1 MTEYIDREAISEK
14 IRKYYYKN
22 PPNSSYGEG
31 FDRGL
36 DRAQRAILD
45 APAADVEKMS
55 DGYHTFADL
64 YEQRLIL
71 SAALSKNN
79 PNAWKSKRHEDGS
92 VPFGGGWFIIGFDTD
107 EGCYTYHYELKDW
120 ELFQCKELDKG
131 KPWDGHTS
139 KDVRRLLSI
148 PAADVAPVRHGRW
161 IDKGEYAVCTEC
173 GGRSGTQYDGVE
185 PIPLMTQFCP
195 DCGAKMDLED

>member
-1 MTEYIDREAISEK
+1 MAEYIDKEAVLALVKPDASDDEK
-14 IRKYYYKN
+14 AAITIATAKKLIR
-22 PPNSSYGEG
+22 SII
-31 FDRGL
+31 
-36 DRAQRAILD
+36 QR
-45 APAADVEKMS
+45 APAANVEKMS

-71 SAALSKNN
+71 SAALAKNN
-79 PNAWKSKRHEDGS
+79 PYAWKSKRHEDGS
-92 VPFGGGWFIIGFDTD
+92 VPFGGGWFIMGFDTD

-120 ELFQCKELDKG
+120 DLFQCKELDKG

-148 PAADVAPVRHGRW
+148 PAADAAPMRHGRW

-173 GGRSGTQYDGVE
+173 GGQSGIQYDGVE

-195 DCGAKMDLED
+195 NCGAKMDAI